1 MKVTLPSPELVT
13 RNYSDLMGRT
23 FTAKKAAAPFA
34 PKPGEKWAVARY
46 GSGAPGSPAVVYW
59 LVDLPAAA
67 GLGAALSMIPS
78 ATAQAAAREGKF
90 SEALLENF
98 REVMNVGAAMLKA
111 AEGRVALQDVLL
123 PPQPPAAELAKWIAS
138 AQQRVD
144 LTTTLQGYDAGR
156 MLLLLGAPAP

>member
-1 MKVTLPSPELVT
+1 MKLTLPSPELVS
-13 RNYSDLMGRT
+13 RNYSDLLGRT
-23 FTAKKAAAPFA
+23 FAAKKAPQPFA

-46 GSGAPGSPAVVYW
+46 GAGTPGSAAVVYW

-78 ATAQAAAREGKF
+78 ATAQAAARDGKF

-98 REVMNVGAAMLKA
+98 REVMNVGAAMLKS

-123 PPQPPAAELAKWIAS
+123 PPQPPAAELAKWMAS
-138 AQQRVD
+138 AQQRMD
-144 LTTTLQGYDAGR
+144 LTTALQGYDAGR
-156 MLLLLGAPAP
+156 IVLLLVPPAP